1 MNKQKIVIIGAG
13 PAGLT
18 AGYELIKNGYEV
30 VILESDSL
38 IGGISKTID
47 YKGNKIDLG
56 GHRFFS
62 KIPEVN
68 RWWSD
73 VLKDDFLKRDRK
85 SRIFYERKFYDY
97 PISLNMTTLRNLG
110 FYKIIK
116 IGITYFSSLIFK
128 REEKSLEDFFINRFG
143 TELYQTFFKDYT
155 HKVWG
160 VPCDKIDP
168 LFGYQRVKGLSIL
181 TVLSHAFKK
190 LLKLNTKKV
199 ETSLIES
206 FNYPKFGPGQLW
218 ERVGSLIEYKGGK
231 ILKNRPVTAITKN
244 GNKYTVMSNENLF
257 EADIVLSSMP
267 LNDLYKAFD
276 LKIADENLKNI
287 ASNLIYRDFITVGL
301 LVDKFNIENIT
312 DNWIYI
318 QENDVKLGRVQ
329 FFNNWSPYLVK
340 DKNSQWV
347 GLEYFCQEGD
357 EMWSMKE
364 DDFIDFAK
372 NEFSKLG
379 FISQDGV
386 KEAVVIHVKK
396 AYPSYFGS
404 YDQIDTLI
412 SHLKTLDNFYCIGR
426 NGQHR
431 YNNMDHSMMT
441 AFSAVDIVLGKKT
454 QEDLWNINTEKE
466 YHESK

>member
-1 MNKQKIVIIGAG
+1 MV
-13 PAGLT
+13 
-18 AGYELIKNGYEV
+18 
-30 VILESDSL
+30 
-38 IGGISKTID
+38 GGISKTVD

-68 RWWSD
+68 KWWD
-73 VLKDDFLKRDRK
+73 EILQEDFLTRDRK
-85 SRIFYERKFYDY
+85 SRIFYERRFYDY
-97 PISLNMTTLRNLG
+97 PVSLNATTLKNLG
-110 FYKIIK
+110 FVRILK
-116 IGITYFSSLIFK
+116 IGFTYLWSLISK

-181 TVLSHAFKK
+181 TVLTHAIKK
-190 LLKLNTKKV
+190 LLKLENKTTQ
-199 ETSLIES
+199 TSLIES
-206 FNYPKFGPGQLW
+206 FKYPKLGPGQLW
-218 ERVGSLIEYKGGK
+218 ERVGYLFEKNGGK
-231 ILKNRPVTAITKN
+231 ILKNTQVTSITKN
-244 GNKYTVMSNENLF
+244 DNKYLIKVNDDIF

-267 LNDLYKAFD
+267 LSDLYKAFD
-276 LKIADENLKNI
+276 IQTANENLKNI

-301 LVDKFNIENIT
+301 FVDKFKIENIT

-318 QENDVKLGRVQ
+318 QESDVKLGRVQ

-340 DKNSQWV
+340 DTNLKWV

-357 EMWSMKE
+357 AMWSMNK
-364 DDFIDFAK
+364 DDFIDFAN

-379 FISQDGV
+379 FVSKEDV
-386 KEAVVIHVKK
+386 KDAVVIYVKK

-404 YDQIDTLI
+404 YDKIDNLI

-441 AFSAVDIVLGKKT
+441 AFSAVDIISGNKT
-454 QEDLWNINTEKE
+454 QEDLWDINTEKE

>member
-1 MNKQKIVIIGAG
+1 LNKQKVIIVGAG

-18 AGYELIKNGYEV
+18 AGYELIKKGFDVTIFEA
-30 VILESDSL
+30 DSL
-38 IGGISKTID
+38 IGGISKTVD
-47 YKGNKIDLG
+47 HNGNKIDLG

-68 RWWSD
+68 NWWSEI
-73 VLKDDFLKRDRK
+73 LTDDFMTRDRK

-97 PISLNMTTLRNLG
+97 PISLNFTTLKNIG
-110 FYKIIK
+110 FIRILK
-116 IGITYFSSLIFK
+116 IGFTYTWSLVFK
-128 REEKSLEDFFINRFG
+128 KKEKSLEDFFINRFG
-143 TELYQTFFKDYT
+143 SELYKTFFKDYT
-155 HKVWG
+155 QKVWG
-160 VPCDKIDP
+160 VPCNRINP

-181 TVLSHAFKK
+181 AVLKHAVKK
-190 LLKLNTKKV
+190 LLNLENKKT

-206 FNYPKFGPGQLW
+206 FKYPKFGPGQLW
-218 ERVGSLIEYKGGK
+218 DRVGALIEASGGK
-231 ILKNRPVTAITKN
+231 IIKDSQVTNITQKD
-244 GNKYTVMSNENLF
+244 NKYEVKSNEEIF
-257 EADIVLSSMP
+257 EADILISSMP
-267 LNDLYKAFD
+267 LIDLYKAFD
-276 LKIADENLKNI
+276 FTIAQQNLKDI
-287 ASNLIYRDFITVGL
+287 AYNLIYRDFITVGL
-301 LVDKFNIENIT
+301 LVDKFKIEDVS

-340 DKNSQWV
+340 DKDFKWV

-357 EMWSMKE
+357 DMWSMEK
-364 DDFIDFAK
+364 DDFINFAI

-379 FISQDGV
+379 FVSKDDV
-386 KEAVVIHVKK
+386 KDSVVIHVKK

-404 YDQIDTLI
+404 YDQIETLI
-412 SHLKTLDNFYCIGR
+412 AHLKTLNNIYCIGR

-441 AFSAVDIVLGKKT
+441 AFTAVDIILGNKT
-454 QEDLWNINTEKE
+454 QEDLWDINTEKE

>member
-1 MNKQKIVIIGAG
+1 MNKQKIIIIGAG

-18 AGYELIKNGYEV
+18 AGYELVKKGFDV
-30 VILESDSL
+30 TILEAEAL
-38 IGGISKTID
+38 VGGISKTID
-47 YKGNKIDLG
+47 YNGNKIDLG

-68 RWWSD
+68 QWWNEI
-73 VLKDDFLKRDRK
+73 LKDDFLTRDRK

-97 PISLNMTTLRNLG
+97 PISLNTTTLKNLG
-110 FYKIIK
+110 FIRIIK
-116 IGITYFSSLIFK
+116 IGFTYLWSIIFK
-128 REEKSLEDFFINRFG
+128 KEEKSLEDFFINRFG

-181 TVLSHAFKK
+181 TVLTHAVKK
-190 LLKLNTKKV
+190 LLKLENKKTQ
-199 ETSLIES
+199 TSLIES
-206 FNYPKFGPGQLW
+206 FKYPKFGPGQLW
-218 ERVGSLIEYKGGK
+218 DKVGSLFEGKGGK
-231 ILKNRPVTAITKN
+231 IVKNTTVTSILKN
-244 GNKYTVMSNENLF
+244 GNKYTVMSDDNIF

-267 LNDLYKAFD
+267 LSDLYKAFD
-276 LKIADENLKNI
+276 INIANKNLKNI

-301 LVDKFNIENIT
+301 LVDRFKIEDIT

-318 QENDVKLGRVQ
+318 QESDVKLGRVQ

-340 DKNSQWV
+340 DKNLKWV
-347 GLEYFCQEGD
+347 GLEYFCQEND

-364 DDFIDFAK
+364 NDFIDFAK

-379 FISQDGV
+379 FTSKDNV
-386 KEAVVIHVKK
+386 KDAVIIYVKK

-404 YDQIDTLI
+404 YNQIDTLI

-441 AFSAVDIVLGKKT
+441 AFSAVDIILGEKT
-454 QEDLWNINTEKE
+454 QEDLWDINTEKE

>member
-1 MNKQKIVIIGAG
+1 MNKRTIIIIGAG

-18 AGYELIKNGYEV
+18 AGYELIQKNFDV
-30 VILESDSL
+30 TILESESQL
-38 IGGISKTID
+38 GGISKTVD

-68 RWWSD
+68 KWWD
-73 VLKDDFLKRDRK
+73 EILKDDFLTRDRK

-97 PISLNMTTLRNLG
+97 PISLNANTLKNLG
-110 FYKIIK
+110 LARILK
-116 IGITYFSSLIFK
+116 IGFTYLWSVVFK
-128 REEKSLEDFFINRFG
+128 KEEKSLEDFFINRFG

-190 LLKLNTKKV
+190 LFKLNTKKV

-218 ERVGSLIEYKGGK
+218 EMVGSLFEKNGGK
-231 ILKNRPVTAITKN
+231 IIKNKPVTSIVRN
-244 GNKYTVMSNENLF
+244 GDKYTIMSNENVF

-276 LKIADENLKNI
+276 ISIANENTKNI

-301 LVDKFNIENIT
+301 LVDKFEIENIT

-318 QENDVKLGRVQ
+318 QESDVKLGRVQ

-340 DKNSQWV
+340 DNNLKWV

-357 EMWSMKE
+357 EMWTMKE
-364 DDFIDFAK
+364 DDFINFAK

-379 FISQDGV
+379 FVSQDCI
-386 KEAVVIHVKK
+386 KDAVVIYVKK

-404 YDQIDTLI
+404 YDKIDTLI

-441 AFSAVDIVLGKKT
+441 AFCAVDIILGTKT
-454 QEDLWNINTEKE
+454 QNNLWDINTEKE